1 MTIARDSRPGRPG
14 PWNIAAVIVS
24 LALGL
29 AAGADSLANFWRI
42 SDPDLALRFRPDDAV
57 SLTLK
62 EDRLRAYED
71 PTVADAP
78 VMAAIAR
85 TALRSDPLN
94 PVALR
99 QLAVAESMVGRQAA
113 SDRLIDLAH
122 RVSRRDIGT
131 TWLLINRSLDRG
143 DAAGVVRSFDE
154 ALSTSAGAAE
164 LLFPALADGL
174 FDGGVRNALLP
185 YIRSNGT
192 IWQKRF
198 ASGGDLVAATM
209 WQYVGG
215 SALMILAAGGLP
227 ATPSYADTDGYVLT
241 GLAARRNF
249 PLAARYLR
257 EGIRLP
263 DGFAADVTVGPA
275 SLDSRT
281 GPFGWR
287 FINGAE
293 GSALA
298 GDGNAIIV
306 RAEADRRA
314 PVSDRILMLAPG
326 RYSLSLRGTV
336 PDGRAP
342 ATAEVAL
349 RCIGSPTTDLIVG
362 PAPIATTA
370 APVSLPF
377 AVPADC
383 PAQRLEVVATSRA
396 IDGEGELTLSDW
408 RLDRL

>member
-1 MTIARDSRPGRPG
+1 
-14 PWNIAAVIVS
+14 VS

-42 SDPDLALRFRPDDAV
+42 SDPDMALRLRPDDAV

-71 PTVADAP
+71 PTVADVP
-78 VMAAIAR
+78 VMAVIAR

-99 QLAVAESMVGRQAA
+99 QLAVAESMAGREPA

-143 DAAGVVRSFDE
+143 DAAGVARSFDE
-154 ALSTSAGAAE
+154 ALTTSAGAAE
-164 LLFPALADGL
+164 LLTPALADGL
-174 FDGGVRNALLP
+174 FDEGVRNAMLP
-185 YIRSNGT
+185 YIRANRPWMPAFLRYAAAGPET
-192 IWQKRF
+192 
-198 ASGGDLVAATM
+198 ASDTARMV
-209 WQYVGG
+209 
-215 SALMILAAGGLP
+215 LAAGGLP
-227 ATPSYADTDGYVLT
+227 TTPSYADTDGYVLT
-241 GLAARRNF
+241 GLAARRDF

-257 EGIRLP
+257 EAVRFP
-263 DGFAADVTVGPA
+263 AGFAADVTVGPA
-275 SLDSRT
+275 SLDSRA

-287 FINGAE
+287 LNNGAE

-314 PVSDRILMLAPG
+314 PVADRILMLAPG

-349 RCIGSPTTDLIVG
+349 RCIGSPTTDLIVN
-362 PAPIATTA
+362 PAAVSTTA
-370 APVSLPF
+370 APVSLAF

-383 PAQRLEVVATSRA
+383 PAQRLEIVAISRA

>member
-185 YIRSNGT
+185 YIRSNRP
-192 IWQKRF
+192 WMPAFLRH
-198 ASGGDLVAATM
+198 AAAGPDAVS
-209 WQYVGG
+209 YA
-215 SALMILAAGGLP
+215 ALMILAAGGLP

-257 EGIRLP
+257 EGVRLP

-314 PVSDRILMLAPG
+314 AVSDRILMLAPG